1 MMASYFNRDG
11 KPFMKMGPQKICKE
25 LQRTQCSLLLN
36 CSEDEGKDTMKL
48 FRGNHDMLDI
58 TYNICDLPEIP
69 SRDRKVN
76 ESRVA
81 LSNTSKYDTIL
92 KSMSYNES
100 SQLYLLNL
108 KPYPIFKD
116 HFEPLNEEIMQMD
129 LSDKTD

>member
-1 MMASYFNRDG
+1 MANYFNREG
-11 KPFMKMGPQKICKE
+11 KPFMKMGPQKISKE

-36 CSEDEGKDTMKL
+36 CSEDDGEDTMKV
-48 FRGNHDMLDI
+48 FRGNHDTLDI

-76 ESRVA
+76 ESRLA

-92 KSMSYNES
+92 NSMSYNEP

-116 HFEPLNEEIMQMD
+116 HFEPLNEEIMQIT
-129 LSDKTD
+129 SPDKTD